1 MACFVLLG
9 VVAFGAAV
17 PMGCPRECTC
27 QEAPLRAASF
37 VLTWMTSWGE
47 DDLPEIHPNEVGEP
61 GDLVNSQTAAS
72 AGVDV
77 DVVGL
82 HATCALTRDTNLTS
96 LLHALPSSSMV
107 LTLLQA
113 AGSDLTVVEA
123 HHLRPLAKLQA
134 LHLQG
139 YARRETVQ
147 VSGYFS
153 NRVEEMVEHKKLSA
167 KEEEEKEQDLR
178 LALSEDALTPLA
190 GLQLLDLQYVRLVA
204 AVEGGRLR
212 RDIEPLSTTTV
223 LDMHLPHFLAI
234 AKQLEDLD
242 IPSEVLSK
250 LPLPPSTDEESS
262 EVDIVVLEEASD
274 EVVPYDVFK
283 TENKVVLAPFLGQ
296 TNLKYL
302 RLAHAKL
309 DRVGPE
315 LLTGLSGL
323 HTLTLEHNHIKVL
336 PAAMF
341 APTPHLHHLSL
352 AHNNILTLEGDSLAG
367 LDELLTLDLDSNKL
381 DRIGPGSFPR
391 LPNIATL
398 RLLENPIEHVF
409 PFTFTSVNSTETL
422 LLGARD
428 VAAEIHVDT
437 FRELINLKVLQ
448 IENTSLPS
456 LSRALLEGM
465 PTLRELTIHGHVP
478 SIDFDAF
485 TSTPDLDSL
494 NLDHCHLTKLSLDA
508 FFGLNKLR
516 YLDLSHND
524 LNELSPGTF
533 DHLASLR
540 ELYLNNNN
548 LTTLPP
554 AIFLPLPA
562 KLIQVHQNPW
572 HCTCDLLQMRPALT
586 NKVRAR
592 GYTTCRFLER
602 SGMVCSQP
610 DPPRLRYDSRVA
622 PLCATPEH
630 HRHRS
635 VFKVTARR
643 LKCPRHVWDP
653 RPPLRPTPS
662 LPVEIPEPKVNLV
675 KLETSVM
682 MEERSWIPLIDF
694 SAPPHEAKD
703 LLEIAEAEMPEG
715 AYAPLPEEDVVVEEV
730 EVEVAVD
737 EETEERGEE
746 EEQEQ
751 EQAVE
756 IIEETEVSEREDN
769 EDVLTGDEDLHPF
782 DVTARFVRRQQER
795 YRQEKHAMKR
805 QIAEEQK
812 RRLEALHTLKQ
823 RHWRRLADDKRKF
836 KAQMAAE
843 RQRQM
848 ENRESAMKEFVKE
861 QQLRAIEIV

>member
-1 MACFVLLG
+1 
-9 VVAFGAAV
+9 
-17 PMGCPRECTC
+17 
-27 QEAPLRAASF
+27 
-37 VLTWMTSWGE
+37 MTSWGE

-72 AGVDV
+72 AGADV

-398 RLLENPIEHVF
+398 RLLENP
-409 PFTFTSVNSTETL
+409 
-422 LLGARD
+422 
-428 VAAEIHVDT
+428 
-437 FRELINLKVLQ
+437 
-448 IENTSLPS
+448 
-456 LSRALLEGM
+456 
-465 PTLRELTIHGHVP
+465 
-478 SIDFDAF
+478 
-485 TSTPDLDSL
+485 
-494 NLDHCHLTKLSLDA
+494 
-508 FFGLNKLR
+508 
-516 YLDLSHND
+516 Y
-524 LNELSPGTF
+524 
-533 DHLASLR
+533 
-540 ELYLNNNN
+540 
-548 LTTLPP
+548 
-554 AIFLPLPA
+554 
-562 KLIQVHQNPW
+562 
-572 HCTCDLLQMRPALT
+572 
-586 NKVRAR
+586 
-592 GYTTCRFLER
+592 
-602 SGMVCSQP
+602 
-610 DPPRLRYDSRVA
+610 
-622 PLCATPEH
+622 
-630 HRHRS
+630 
-635 VFKVTARR
+635 
-643 LKCPRHVWDP
+643 
-653 RPPLRPTPS
+653 
-662 LPVEIPEPKVNLV
+662 
-675 KLETSVM
+675 
-682 MEERSWIPLIDF
+682 
-694 SAPPHEAKD
+694 
-703 LLEIAEAEMPEG
+703 
-715 AYAPLPEEDVVVEEV
+715 
-730 EVEVAVD
+730 
-737 EETEERGEE
+737 
-746 EEQEQ
+746 
-751 EQAVE
+751 
-756 IIEETEVSEREDN
+756 
-769 EDVLTGDEDLHPF
+769 
-782 DVTARFVRRQQER
+782 
-795 YRQEKHAMKR
+795 
-805 QIAEEQK
+805 
-812 RRLEALHTLKQ
+812 
-823 RHWRRLADDKRKF
+823 
-836 KAQMAAE
+836 
-843 RQRQM
+843 
-848 ENRESAMKEFVKE
+848 
-861 QQLRAIEIV
+861 